1 MRIGFFEQNQNVIFQ
16 SYKLLEIKDRKKLIY
31 LTILQ
36 SSLAIL
42 DLLGI
47 IIIGIVT
54 AQLVNPTEVGSENF
68 QFGKVQ
74 KIVFGKLNESTVTLP
89 LLAFLALFLLITKT
103 LLSINLTKKILYFL
117 GGKGAEITSGLVS
130 RILGGSILILHRR
143 SSQELIFSLTRGIE
157 LLTLQILATA
167 MILISDFVL
176 LVTLILAVLIFSPV
190 IGLSTIFLITLV
202 GGYLYRQTHTRA
214 LKLGEENTSLS
225 IESNDKILEAIYNY
239 REIFVRNQKNH
250 YVRQIAGIR
259 NKMVATSSEM
269 NFLPYLS
276 KFVFESAVIGIS
288 VLIGM
293 VVFVTSDLARGL
305 SSFAMILAVGSRLA
319 PSALRIQQG
328 LLQIRGTE
336 GLARKSLELLSELNG
351 YEKDPIIDS
360 AKEDNS
366 VPPFSATIQ
375 FQDVSFSYP
384 GGRFQILTH
393 TSFKIIPG
401 SVVAVI
407 GSSGSG
413 KSTLVDLMLGIL
425 TPDSGKVF
433 LSGVSPRAAILV
445 AQGQISYVPQEIMLS
460 NCSIRQNVLLG
471 LDHANYSDADVIEAL
486 KAASFSFEVENLS
499 DGLETMVG
507 EGGASLSGGQRQRIG
522 LARGLVT
529 NPKLLV
535 IDETTNAQ
543 DKHNELQ
550 ILENLKKHRKESTI
564 IVITHSTEILKRVD
578 FAILVDNG
586 TTRVLARSEF
596 PNLESLR

>member
-1 MRIGFFEQNQNVIFQ
+1 MRIGFFGQKQNVIFQ
-16 SYKLLEIKDRKKLIY
+16 SYKLLEIKDRKKLVY

-36 SSLAIL
+36 SSLAVL
-42 DLLGI
+42 DILGI
-47 IIIGIVT
+47 FIIGIVT
-54 AQLVNPTEVGSENF
+54 AQLVNPTEAGSENLP
-68 QFGKVQ
+68 FGRVQ
-74 KIVFGKLNESTVTLP
+74 KILFGGLNESTATLP

-103 LLSINLTKKILYFL
+103 LLSISLTKKILYFL

-130 RILGGSILILHRR
+130 RILGGSILILHRK
-143 SSQELIFSLTRGIE
+143 SSQELIFAVTRGIE

-167 MILISDFVL
+167 MILVSDFVL
-176 LVTLILAVLIFSPV
+176 LVTLILAILIFNPV
-190 IGLSTIFLITLV
+190 IGLSTIFLIALI

-214 LKLGEENTSLS
+214 LELGEENTSLS
-225 IESNDKILEAIYNY
+225 IESNEKILEAFYNY
-239 REIFVRNQKNH
+239 REIFVRNQKDH
-250 YVRQIAGIR
+250 YVHQIASIR
-259 NKMVATSSEM
+259 RKMIATSSEM

-293 VVFVTSDLARGL
+293 VVFVTSDLASGL

-336 GLARKSLELLSELNG
+336 GLARKSLELLFDLNG
-351 YEKDPIIDS
+351 YERDPLIDG
-360 AKEDNS
+360 AKEHHS
-366 VPPFSATIQ
+366 VPPFSSTIQ

-384 GGRFQILTH
+384 GSRIPILTH
-393 TSFKIIPG
+393 TSFKITPG

-407 GSSGSG
+407 GNSGSG

-425 TPDSGKVF
+425 IPDSGKVS
-433 LSGVSPRAAILV
+433 LSGVSPRAAVLL

-471 LDHANYSDADVIEAL
+471 LDYMNYSDADVMEAL

-499 DGLETMVG
+499 DGLETIVG

-535 IDETTNAQ
+535 IDESTNAQ
-543 DKHNELQ
+543 DKNNELQ
-550 ILENLKKHRKESTI
+550 ILENLKKHRKEATI
-564 IVITHSTEILKRVD
+564 IIITHSTEILMHVD
-578 FAILVDNG
+578 FAVLVENG
-586 TTRVLARSEF
+586 TTRVLERSEF
-596 PNLESLR
+596 LNLESLR